1 MLVKKG
7 PRHTMVDAEAH
18 KGSLARH
25 QIDQCAETE
34 QRHYGEVKDGLDG
47 RAEGRMGILDQ
58 LRQNRRDH
66 VDGPRHH
73 GDDDR
78 RIVHRD
84 VGGRGPVMDNRQRGR
99 ATFRPPTVGVATAAH
114 PHGLRSS
121 SPLRR
126 LTAKPEDP
134 PPSVRPTERAVRGWM
149 PVTAEPRT
157 LPRSGTMPCPLH
169 IMTET
174 PC

>member
-7 PRHTMVDAEAH
+7 PRHTLVDAEAH

-25 QIDQCAETE
+25 QIDHRAETE

-58 LRQNRRDH
+58 LQQNRRDH

-99 ATFRPPTVGVATAAH
+99 ATFRPPLSAWRRRHILTVYGH
-114 PHGLRSS
+114 H
-121 SPLRR
+121 
-126 LTAKPEDP
+126 
-134 PPSVRPTERAVRGWM
+134 PPSVDSRQSPKTLHRPCDRPSGRSVDGYSSRRNHEHSPA
-149 PVTAEPRT
+149 PEPCHAHYT
-157 LPRSGTMPCPLH
+157 S
-169 IMTET
+169 
-174 PC
+174 